1 MVSET
6 KTSVLEQVLI
16 KLMVTNPENGDRV
29 CLVCGDISD
38 ADDRVP
44 EYHETDCLLV
54 QARVA
59 APRLKAVNEALLEAL
74 KRLYAPKTTRM
85 MISRPQCQRG
95 RRLGAPSLWP
105 RRSHER

>member
-1 MVSET
+1 M
-6 KTSVLEQVLI
+6 EQTQQEVKAPDSLI
-16 KLMVTNPENGDRV
+16 DEANGLIDEVT
-29 CLVCGDISD
+29 
-38 ADDRVP
+38 
-44 EYHETDCLLV
+44 
-54 QARVA
+54 
-59 APRLKAVNEALLEAL
+59 RLKAVNEALLEAL